1 MCITLGLLCLGWI
14 HNETIPIE
22 AKSVSE
28 LWAWRTWKLNS
39 PHVKLSRPGAFLKFP
54 WSHGWGNSACEMYW
68 VRLIKA
74 IFSRSKRKH
83 NHHMDHNESQASTSN
98 WTFKALRWYSRGAP
112 PEGSM
117 FRFDVSMFLRRF
129 WRFYQAS
136 SGFVVWDT
144 VIIRIE
150 MNLFRL

>member
-22 AKSVSE
+22 AKLVSE

-54 WSHGWGNSACEMYW
+54 WSHGWGNSTCEMYW

-74 IFSRSKRKH
+74 VVSRSKRKH
-83 NHHMDHNESQASTSN
+83 NLSTITWTIMDLQGFALVLQRSSTGRLDVSIRCFYVSSKILTILSGQFAVCCLGYCNNTYWNES
-98 WTFKALRWYSRGAP
+98 
-112 PEGSM
+112 
-117 FRFDVSMFLRRF
+117 V
-129 WRFYQAS
+129 
-136 SGFVVWDT
+136 
-144 VIIRIE
+144 
-150 MNLFRL
+150 